1 MTIKERFRKHLSQ
14 PEAVSLG
21 LQAILSAA
29 EEDLGT
35 GGPDSFRGI
44 YPTIKIVDAQGV
56 RDVEESEVAS
66 QCGRLAQSRPG
77 GES

>member
-1 MTIKERFRKHLSQ
+1 MTIKERFRKNLSQ
-14 PEAVSLG
+14 PEAISLG

-35 GGPDSFRGI
+35 GGPDAFRGI
-44 YPTIKIVDAQGV
+44 YPTIKIVDVQGV

-66 QCGRLAQSRPG
+66 QCERLAQSRPG
-77 GES
+77 GET